1 MKELEL
7 RLPEKSGLSVMINE
21 RMVNLSGN
29 DLMNYLKSL
38 RSDDI
43 AKIEVITTPPAKY
56 EAQGNSG
63 IINIVLKK
71 RIKNFGW
78 SGSVGWILSNVH
90 ILVEVQM
97 VM

>member
-1 MKELEL
+1 
-7 RLPEKSGLSVMINE
+7 
-21 RMVNLSGN
+21 MVNLSGN

-71 RIKNFGW
+71 NKNFGW
-78 SGSVGWILSNVH
+78 SGSVGSGFVQRSYTGGSANGNVNY
-90 ILVEVQM
+90 QSKN
-97 VM
+97 

>member
-1 MKELEL
+1 
-7 RLPEKSGLSVMINE
+7 
-21 RMVNLSGN
+21 MVNLSGN

-63 IINIVLKK
+63 IINIVLK
-71 RIKNFGW
+71 RIK
-78 SGSVGWILSNVH
+78 ILDG
-90 ILVEVQM
+90 VEA
-97 VM
+97 